1 MQHAAEPA
9 QHAAPSAAEKFDA
22 GKVII
27 EHVSNSDPHH
37 PLIHLPT
44 IAGIDFS
51 VTKHVLM
58 LWIVAAVVFIVVTW
72 AVRRY
77 LRQERLL
84 PSGFT
89 NVIEAMVEF
98 VRDSMVLPNV
108 GRKWTNTWSPFVLT
122 LFVFILGA
130 NAVGLIPIF
139 EIIGLLDRFVLHLG
153 EDSFVNRLLHGG
165 TTATANFNVTAGL
178 ATVTFFAII

>member
-22 GKVII
+22 GKTII

-58 LWIVAAVVFIVVTW
+58 LWIVAAVVLVVVIWT
-72 AVRRY
+72 VRRY
-77 LRQERLL
+77 LRQERPL
-84 PSGFT
+84 PSGFMT
-89 NVIEAMVEF
+89 VLEALVE
-98 VRDSMVLPNV
+98 
-108 GRKWTNTWSPFVLT
+108 
-122 LFVFILGA
+122 
-130 NAVGLIPIF
+130 
-139 EIIGLLDRFVLHLG
+139 LDRK
-153 EDSFVNRLLHGG
+153 
-165 TTATANFNVTAGL
+165 
-178 ATVTFFAII
+178 